1 MREHAIAVK
10 ESINMAEFQV
20 ATADSS
26 AARVALAR

>member
-20 ATADSS
+20 ATADAGTS
-26 AARVALAR
+26 RVALAR